1 MTEQQVNGNAAAGA
15 APEPEPVPASERVM
29 GLFGMAFA
37 AAVFAIGL
45 DLLTGGKVLTFLGAG
60 AGALGSGMTGQAG
73 DNGQSGA

>member
-1 MTEQQVNGNAAAGA
+1 MTEQQVNGNTPAGA

-45 DLLTGGKVLTFLGAG
+45 DLLTGGKVLTFLGTAV
-60 AGALGSGMTGQAG
+60 GSSGQAG
-73 DNGQSGA
+73 EHGQPGA